1 VDALAEI
8 IPKVV
13 NVPKFKEL
21 NPKDSFVFL
30 ALAVRGIV
38 ASTLKDVESKN
49 E

>member
-1 VDALAEI
+1 MDALAEI
-8 IPKVV
+8 TPKVV

-21 NPKDSFVFL
+21 NPKDSFVVL